1 MQRIKARKN
10 RIDLRRVKHGSG
22 DYPPDHGWARS
33 RRWNRNH
40 LCIPCRFSARKS
52 GKCPH
57 CGVELVGMPW
67 KFSVPRKQDRWW
79 ASQQAFEFWLLHL
92 EYLDNPAKKYLEA
105 Y

>member
-1 MQRIKARKN
+1 
-10 RIDLRRVKHGSG
+10 
-22 DYPPDHGWARS
+22 
-33 RRWNRNH
+33 
-40 LCIPCRFSARKS
+40 
-52 GKCPH
+52 
-57 CGVELVGMPW
+57 MPW